1 MKAFQKSLLA
11 LGIAYASLFALA
23 GSDVPPPPGSNRSPA
38 APQASAPGAP
48 GGAESPTMEELY
60 ASTTDGSPAEAR
72 DEADAVA
79 GFANAA
85 RVAMDS
91 VMVDEA
97 HHWELSIMPVI
108 GAYNPALA
116 YDPLSGNPAIA
127 FSISGYAKLARW
139 SGAAWAIETVGSGG
153 TGIDLAFDPVDRNP
167 SVSWGS
173 TKLVF
178 AHWTG
183 AAWKLETIEKKNATN
198 DLTSLAYGPGGS
210 PAIAYRSTEGKGS
223 TRFAKKNGSSWVV
236 QVVDSAYGGGYY
248 SLAFDSAGRPAIAY
262 AFDADRNGSYD
273 TLKLAR
279 WNGTAWKTEV
289 VETGVVGYGVFASLA
304 FDASGNPVMAHGNG
318 TIRYVQ
324 WDGSSWVVETVASG
338 NCSSLAFDAGGPIVS
353 YGVSSRE
360 VRFARRVGPAAW
372 TTELVEAVAFNWK
385 TDLVLDPQGFP
396 SIAYRRNPGT
406 GYVIG
411 LARWV
416 EE

>member
-1 MKAFQKSLLA
+1 VKAFQKSLLA
-11 LGIAYASLFALA
+11 LGIASANLLALA
-23 GSDVPPPPGSNRSPA
+23 GSDVPPSPGSNRNPA
-38 APQASAPGAP
+38 ASQASAPDTASV
-48 GGAESPTMEELY
+48 AETPTMEDLF
-60 ASTTDGSPAEAR
+60 ASTTGFQSEEAWG
-72 DEADAVA
+72 EADAVA
-79 GFANAA
+79 GLPDAAN
-85 RVAMDS
+85 VTLD
-91 VMVDEA
+91 DG
-97 HHWELSIMPVI
+97 HHWELSTMPVI

-116 YDPLSGNPAIA
+116 YAPLSGNPAIA

-139 SGAAWAIETVGSGG
+139 SGVAWAIETIGSGG

-183 AAWKLETIEKKNATN
+183 AAWKLETIETKSATN
-198 DLTSLAYGPGGS
+198 DVTSLAYAPDGS
-210 PAIAYRSTEGKGS
+210 PAIAYRSTAGKGS
-223 TRFAKKNGSSWVV
+223 TRFAKKNGSSWVI
-236 QVVDSAYGGGYY
+236 QVVESVYGGGYY
-248 SLAFDSAGRPAIAY
+248 SLAFDPAGRPAIAY

-279 WNGTAWKTEV
+279 WSGTAWKTEV

-304 FDASGNPVMAHGNG
+304 FDASGNPVIAHGNG

-338 NCSSLAFDAGGPIVS
+338 NCSSLAFDSAGPIVS
-353 YGVSSRE
+353 YVFGYKE
-360 VRFARRVGPAAW
+360 VRFAWRVGPAAW
-372 TTELVEAVAFNWK
+372 TTELVEAVASNWI
-385 TDLVLDPQGFP
+385 THLVLDPQGFP
-396 SIAYRRNPGT
+396 SFTYRRNPGT

-416 EE
+416 ED

>member
-1 MKAFQKSLLA
+1 MNAFQKSLLA
-11 LGIAYASLFALA
+11 LGIASASLFALA
-23 GSDVPPPPGSNRSPA
+23 GSDVPPSPGSNRSPA
-38 APQASAPGAP
+38 APQASAPDTASV
-48 GGAESPTMEELY
+48 AETPTMEDLF
-60 ASTTDGSPAEAR
+60 ASTTGLQSEEAW

-79 GFANAA
+79 GLPDATN
-85 RVAMDS
+85 VSMTD
-91 VMVDEA
+91 A
-97 HHWELSIMPVI
+97 HHWELSTVPAI

-127 FSISGYAKLARW
+127 FSASGYAKLARW
-139 SGAAWAIETVGSGG
+139 NGASWAITSIGSGG

-167 SVSWGS
+167 SVSWGA

-183 AAWKLETIEKKNATN
+183 TAWKLETIETKSATN
-198 DLTSLAYGPGGS
+198 DVTSLAYAPDGS
-210 PAIAYRSTEGKGS
+210 PAIAYRSTAGKGS
-223 TRFAKKNGSSWVV
+223 TRFAKKNGSSWVI
-236 QVVDSAYGGGYY
+236 QVVESIYGGGYY
-248 SLAFDSAGRPAIAY
+248 SLAFDPAGRPAIAY

-279 WNGTAWKTEV
+279 WNGTVWKTEV

-324 WDGSSWVVETVASG
+324 WDGSSWVVETAASG
-338 NCSSLAFDAGGPIVS
+338 NCESLAFDSAGPIFS
-353 YGVSSRE
+353 YVWGYKE
-360 VRFARRVGPAAW
+360 VRFARRVGPGAW
-372 TTELVEAVAFNWK
+372 TTELVEAVASNWI
-385 TDLVLDPQGFP
+385 THLVLDPQGLP
-396 SIAYRRNPGT
+396 SFTYRRNPGT

-416 EE
+416 ED